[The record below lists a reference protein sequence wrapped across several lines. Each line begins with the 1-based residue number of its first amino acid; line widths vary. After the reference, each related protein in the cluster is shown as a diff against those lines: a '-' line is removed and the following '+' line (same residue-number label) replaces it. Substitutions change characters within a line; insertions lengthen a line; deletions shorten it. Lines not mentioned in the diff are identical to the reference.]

1 MHESAENLLPDVVYR
16 YSIHYLKN
24 WVAGAMIKKQEEISA
39 AKKARQE
46 KSEHDDNAVEQH
58 IEPQVYEIP
67 PDDLD

>member
-46 KSEHDDNAVEQH
+46 TK
-58 IEPQVYEIP
+58 
-67 PDDLD
+67 